1 MKASD
6 KRVLISGWSGQAYR
20 TMMTEDF
27 NSFRYRLFQKT
38 GCLVTAD
45 SSDDNKVQP
54 GDLKDNQVTLL
65 AIIGPSSTNPVTITV
80 ENASSEN
87 TNDEIDEATE
97 FEEEKNIIVVGTE
110 SEDTTQN
117 NDGEDGWVHN
127 YLEHLDN
134 DTVFLVYNTQS
145 L

>member
-6 KRVLISGWSGQAYR
+6 KRVLITGWSGQAYR
-20 TMMTEDF
+20 TMMTEEF
-27 NSFRYRLFQKT
+27 NSFWYRLFQKT

-45 SSDDNKVQP
+45 GSDDNKVQP
-54 GDLKDNQVTLL
+54 GDLKDNQVTPL
-65 AIIGPSSTNPVTITV
+65 AIIGPSSTNPVTISV
-80 ENASSEN
+80 ENASSEG
-87 TNDEIDEATE
+87 
-97 FEEEKNIIVVGTE
+97 EKNMIVVGTE

>member
-6 KRVLISGWSGQAYR
+6 KRVLITGWSGQAYR
-20 TMMTEDF
+20 TMMTEEF
-27 NSFRYRLFQKT
+27 NSFWYRLFQKT

-45 SSDDNKVQP
+45 GSDDNKVQP
-54 GDLKDNQVTLL
+54 GDLKDNQVTPL
-65 AIIGPSSTNPVTITV
+65 AIIGPSSTNPVTISV

-87 TNDEIDEATE
+87 TNDEIDEAIE
-97 FEEEKNIIVVGTE
+97 FEGEKNMIVVGTE

-117 NDGEDGWVHN
+117 NHGEDGWVHN